1 MTTQE
6 RKAIY
11 IDKIK
16 TRLNACSLELL
27 MKIYDM
33 ITWNR

>member
-6 RKAIY
+6 RKAVY

-16 TRLNACSLELL
+16 TRLSACSLALL
-27 MKIYDM
+27 MKIYDI